1 MILKWSVMM
10 YSLSFSLVPKPI
22 HLAKVVLCVGPVYMS
37 GVETGLRFLY
47 VAKRIQSVNY
57 ILLMNCN

>member
-1 MILKWSVMM
+1 M